1 MNKENS
7 MTVENKNIFYFII
20 IIIINSLSN
29 RLNIIFNEKSNFR
42 FRVVNF

>member
-1 MNKENS
+1 MDKEK
-7 MTVENKNIFYFII
+7 VENKNIFYFII
-20 IIIINSLSN
+20 INLLSN